1 MVNPQSTPQH
11 WRNNAITGSE
21 GGFKG
26 CQSGVKVKKRPFQA
40 GNLTEK
46 IPILYREPYREY
58 DRELKLN
65 SLKRGLKYPENGR
78 KCFLASMRGG
88 YEGEGG

>member
-1 MVNPQSTPQH
+1 M
-11 WRNNAITGSE
+11 
-21 GGFKG
+21 
-26 CQSGVKVKKRPFQA
+26 PFQA

-46 IPILYREPYREY
+46 IPRIYREPDREY

-78 KCFLASMRGG
+78 KCFLASIRREYESGKRQVDEAEVFVGRRGEVG
-88 YEGEGG
+88 KVKSKGE

>member
-1 MVNPQSTPQH
+1 MLNNPQTLKIT
-11 WRNNAITGSE
+11 RNSAITGSE

-26 CQSGVKVKKRPFQA
+26 CKSGVKVKKRPFQA

-46 IPILYREPYREY
+46 IPRIYREPDREY

-65 SLKRGLKYPENGR
+65 TPKIPLK
-78 KCFLASMRGG
+78 
-88 YEGEGG
+88 